1 MMHELLRS
9 FYTKPLVIYLVF
21 ALLMISTFSGPAEA
35 MFLPAS
41 GDPGMAGSATVS
53 FDRSADLK
61 RIQTALEYKAVQQRL
76 VDYGLSP
83 DEAMAKLN
91 TLSDGQLHQLAAN
104 MDSLQAGGDAVGALV
119 GLVIIALLVVL
130 LIYLLEGRIEIRK
143 K

>member
-1 MMHELLRS
+1 MHALLRS

-35 MFLPAS
+35 MFMPAS
-41 GDPGMAGSATVS
+41 EDTGMIGATTVPV
-53 FDRSADLK
+53 DRSADLK
-61 RIQTALEYKAVQQRL
+61 KIQTALEYKAVQQRL

-91 TLSDGQLHQLAAN
+91 TLPDGQLHQLAAN
-104 MDSLQAGGDAVGALV
+104 MDSLRAGGDPVGALV
-119 GLVIIALLVVL
+119 GLVIIALLVVVL
-130 LIYLLEGRIEIRK
+130 VYLLEGRIEIRK